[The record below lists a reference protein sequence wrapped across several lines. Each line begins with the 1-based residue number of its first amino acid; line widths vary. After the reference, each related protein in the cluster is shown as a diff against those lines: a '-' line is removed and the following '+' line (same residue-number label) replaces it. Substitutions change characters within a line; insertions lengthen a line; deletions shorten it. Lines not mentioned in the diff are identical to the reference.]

1 MSLLLAQ
8 ERTTRRILR
17 AFYDVY
23 NRLGFGFLES
33 VYGNALELE
42 LREHGL
48 LVRREMPVRVHYRGH
63 PVGEFRAD
71 IVVED
76 VVLVEIKASRLLDPH
91 AREQTL
97 NYLRGT
103 ELEIGLILHFG
114 TRPQFERL
122 ISSYRDPRRSVGP
135 SAAAGGIRADPRP
148 SSSGAEEIN
157 ERSRKPL

>member
-1 MSLLLAQ
+1 MSVLLAQ
-8 ERTTRRILR
+8 ESTTRRILR

-71 IVVED
+71 MVVED

-103 ELEIGLILHFG
+103 ELEVGLILHFG
-114 TRPQFERL
+114 TRPHFERL
-122 ISSYRDPRRSVGP
+122 ISSCRDPRRSVGP
-135 SAAAGGIRADPRP
+135 SAAQGGIRVDPWP
-148 SSSGAEEIN
+148 SGPDAE
-157 ERSRKPL
+157 KLDD